1 MTSVDRFVVSSG
13 SYGCVLHPPITK
25 NIIQDFVPYT
35 DKNPKDVSKIFKG
48 KKKEFTNEVNFLK
61 KIAQIDPKSEFTTKF
76 KGANEIKNKFLR
88 NNNQNQTIS
97 NIYKPSVCLGKKKN
111 SYFQIILEYGGV
123 PVNIREE
130 KIDYRM
136 FLQLF
141 RKFLKGMTNLQKQN
155 IVHRDIKPPNVLIK
169 KNKISLIDFGLSI
182 DARDVYKE
190 TSMNILNY
198 KQYIYYPPEFFI
210 AAIMIQN
217 KKLFE
222 ENIENMKYH
231 LKRILYYLEQE
242 DYFNREDYN
251 HNNNF
256 HTFAMK
262 GIQEF
267 AENIIHKEY
276 SKLTDIFTDDI
287 ALKSDVYSIAHIIV
301 VFHNFIDYKSNDQK
315 QFVEEI
321 FTNCI
326 NTNPYNRISMKDLL
340 EKVSKEYT
348 NTIRSK
354 KQIHGGKL
362 QKTFCDNM
370 KKSYQDI
377 PAALM

>member
-13 SYGCVLHPPITK
+13 SYGCVVHPPVTK
-25 NIIQDFVPYT
+25 DIVQDIAPYT
-35 DKNPKDVSKIFKG
+35 DKNKGDVSKIFKG
-48 KKKEFTNEVNFLK
+48 KKKDFTSEVKFLK
-61 KIAQIDPKSEFTTKF
+61 KIEEIDPKSEFTTKF
-76 KGANEIKNKFLR
+76 KGANEVKNTFLS
-88 NNNQNQTIS
+88 NNNVFKS
-97 NIYKPSVCLGKKKN
+97 NIGNPSVCLGKKKN

-123 PVNIREE
+123 PVNIHEG
-130 KIDYRM
+130 KLDYKK

-141 RKFLKGMTNLQKQN
+141 RKFLKGMTNLQRQN
-155 IVHRDIKPPNVLIK
+155 IVHRDIKPPNVLINN
-169 KNKISLIDFGLSI
+169 NKISLIDFGLSI
-182 DARDVYKE
+182 DAHDVYKV
-190 TSMNILNY
+190 TNIDILSY

-217 KKLFE
+217 KNMFE
-222 ENIENMKYH
+222 ENFEKMKYH
-231 LKRILYYLEQE
+231 LKRIIYYLEKD

-251 HNNNF
+251 HNNQF
-256 HTFAMK
+256 LTFTMK
-262 GIQEF
+262 GIQDF
-267 AENIIHKEY
+267 AENIIHNRY
-276 SKLTDIFTDDI
+276 SKINDIFTDDI

-301 VFHNFIDYKSNDQK
+301 VFHNLIDYKSNDQK
-315 QFVEEI
+315 KFVEEI

-326 NTNPYNRISMKDLL
+326 NANPYNRISMNDLF

-348 NTIRSK
+348 NIIRSK

-377 PAALM
+377 PAPKRN

>member
-1 MTSVDRFVVSSG
+1 MTSVARLVISSG
-13 SYGCVLHPPITK
+13 SYGCVLHPPVTK
-25 NIIQDFVPYT
+25 DIIQDIVPYT
-35 DKNPKDVSKIFKG
+35 DKNKEDVSKIFKG
-48 KKKEFTNEVNFLK
+48 KKKEFTNELNFLK
-61 KIAQIDPKSEFTTKF
+61 KIARIDPKNEFTTKF
-76 KGANEIKNKFLR
+76 KGANEVKNTFL
-88 NNNQNQTIS
+88 NNDNENKT
-97 NIYKPSVCLGKKKN
+97 NIGKPSVCLGKKKN

-123 PVNIREE
+123 PVHIHKE
-130 KIDYRM
+130 KLDYKK

-141 RKFLKGMTNLQKQN
+141 RKFLKGMTNLQRQN
-155 IVHRDIKPPNVLIK
+155 IVHRDIKPPNVLINN
-169 KNKISLIDFGLSI
+169 NKISLIDFGLSI

-190 TSMNILNY
+190 TSMNILSY
-198 KQYIYYPPEFFI
+198 KQYIFYPPEFFI
-210 AAIMIQN
+210 AAIIFQN
-217 KKLFE
+217 KTLFE
-222 ENIENMKYH
+222 ENGEKMKYH
-231 LKRILYYLEQE
+231 LKRILYYMEQE

-251 HNNNF
+251 HNKQF
-256 HTFAMK
+256 LTFTMK

-267 AENIIHKEY
+267 AESIIHNEY

-301 VFHNFIDYKSNDQK
+301 VFHNLIDYKSNDQK

-326 NTNPYNRISMKDLL
+326 NTNPYNRISMKDLF

-348 NTIRSK
+348 NIIRSK

-377 PAALM
+377 PAPKRN